1 MVHISTGGGST
12 MSAPAWSRLLA
23 SVCLTF
29 ALSLLTGCGGGSNAN
44 VTKENFDKLTN
55 NMEKEQVIEIL
66 GNPMQT
72 KDSEAQ
78 GIKNEGAT
86 WKGSAGYIDI
96 IFVKNKIFSKKWRA
110 K

>member
-1 MVHISTGGGST
+1 
-12 MSAPAWSRLLA
+12 MSASGWGRLLA
-23 SVCLTF
+23 SVCLSFT
-29 ALSLLTGCGGGSNAN
+29 LSLLLTACGGGSNPN

-55 NMEKEQVIEIL
+55 KMEKGEVIKIL
-66 GNPMQT
+66 GNPTQT

-86 WKGSAGYIDI
+86 WKGSAGDIDI
-96 IFVKNKIFSKKWRA
+96 VFVDNKIFSKNWRA

>member
-1 MVHISTGGGST
+1 

-23 SVCLTF
+23 SVCLSF
-29 ALSLLTGCGGGSNAN
+29 ALCLMLTACGAGSNAN

-55 NMEKEQVIEIL
+55 NMEKEEVIKIL
-66 GNPMQT
+66 GNPTQT

-86 WKGSAGYIDI
+86 WKGSAGDIDI
-96 IFVKNKIFSKKWRA
+96 VFVKNKIFSKNWRA